1 MVMNSVDS
9 IFFPSLFSLLTDYW
23 GGWNG
28 TRFSTWRG
36 CRLLDGTPWKCT
48 VCDVIAIDAFSFC
61 LTYSLP
67 LVFWS
72 CLLMIIAFDVKTLIV
87 VQSEPLFVCLWSL
100 LVITFWVLPFLFVP
114 STLWFLLTHKF
125 LTHVCQ
131 WELLFVAYSITDYEA
146 RTVSYLWNLNSWGHC
161 LWWFPHLSNLSSA
174 FPISLH
180 TCLHFFPFFGL
191 W

>member
-1 MVMNSVDS
+1 MTILPLHLPIIFMAQAMVMNSVDS

-125 LTHVCQ
+125 LTHVRIGLCSF
-131 WELLFVAYSITDYEA
+131 WRKKYE
-146 RTVSYLWNLNSWGHC
+146 V
-161 LWWFPHLSNLSSA
+161 
-174 FPISLH
+174 PILAE
-180 TCLHFFPFFGL
+180 FF
-191 W
+191 